1 MTNGRSCHD
10 LRMIST
16 VVFDLGGVLARVA
29 RNWQEAGAK
38 QGLDLPSDRA
48 VESLSLDPVLHAFQ
62 AAEITEQEY
71 YERLSAWLSIEV
83 PQAQKLHGDI
93 LIYEYPG
100 ALKLVQEI
108 RETGLTT
115 ACLSNTNEPHWRILL
130 DPQYHPAIAAL
141 DIPLASH
148 RLQAAKPDVRAYE
161 KTEAA
166 VGSTDILFFDDTAKN
181 LPPAEARG
189 WHSHHVPAVENPVPW
204 IRDRLVQANVLPA

>member
-1 MTNGRSCHD
+1 MINGSSCHD

-38 QGLDLPSDRA
+38 QGLNLTSDRA
-48 VESLSLDPVLHAFQ
+48 VEPLSLDPVLHAFQ
-62 AAEITEQEY
+62 AAEIMESEY
-71 YERLSAWLSIEV
+71 YERLSSWLGIEI
-83 PQAQKLHGDI
+83 PQAEKLHGDI

-100 ALKLVQEI
+100 ALALVREI
-108 RETGLTT
+108 RETGLKT

-130 DPQYHPAIAAL
+130 DPRYHPAIAAL
-141 DIPLASH
+141 EIPLASH
-148 RLQAAKPDVRAYE
+148 RLEAAKPDVRAYE

-166 VGSTDILFFDDTAKN
+166 VGNTEILFFDDTAKN

-189 WHSHHVPAVENPVPW
+189 WQCRHVPPVDNPVPW
-204 IRDRLVQANVLPA
+204 IREQLVQANLLPA